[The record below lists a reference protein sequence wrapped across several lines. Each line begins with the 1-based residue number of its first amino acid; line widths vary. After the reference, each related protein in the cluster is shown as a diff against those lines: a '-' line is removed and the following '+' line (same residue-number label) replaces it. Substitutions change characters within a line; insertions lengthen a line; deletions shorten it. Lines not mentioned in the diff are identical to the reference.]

1 MILSDKNDQ
10 KQLGRS
16 AQLEDVKY
24 EEDDKRGRM
33 VSMFYGAN
41 FLEILSRDATTGH
54 DVRRMLS
61 LAVLDELV
69 VLVQEGVHHQVPCQ
83 PGLPQTRHRI
93 INK

>member
-33 VSMFYGAN
+33 VSMFYM
-41 FLEILSRDATTGH
+41 EQT
-54 DVRRMLS
+54 S
-61 LAVLDELV
+61 LRYYPERLQQD
-69 VLVQEGVHHQVPCQ
+69 
-83 PGLPQTRHRI
+83 TM
-93 INK
+93 